1 MLVKI
6 RTINKSPSISPGMYT
21 RQKYH
26 ITSLTIK
33 YQELTNRIIKFKGY
47 FTNEIII

>member
-6 RTINKSPSISPGMYT
+6 RTINKSTSISRGMYT

-26 ITSLTIK
+26 ITDLIIK
-33 YQELTNRIIKFKGY
+33 YQEVTNRIIKFKGY
-47 FTNEIII
+47 FINEIII

>member
-6 RTINKSPSISPGMYT
+6 RTINKSPSISPGMCT

-26 ITSLTIK
+26 IIDLIIK
-33 YQELTNRIIKFKGY
+33 YQEVTNRIIKFKGY
-47 FTNEIII
+47 FINEIII